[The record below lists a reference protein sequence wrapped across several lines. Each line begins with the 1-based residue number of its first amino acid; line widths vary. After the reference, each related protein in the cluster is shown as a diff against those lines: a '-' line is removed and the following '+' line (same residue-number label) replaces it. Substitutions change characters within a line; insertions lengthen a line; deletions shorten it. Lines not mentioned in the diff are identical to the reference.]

1 MTFMWQVGLYK
12 LDQGP
17 RIHRALMGGVRYV
30 RRHLQLGVVRAMMRG
45 A

>member
-30 RRHLQLGVVRAMMRG
+30 RRHLQLGVPEWSEL
-45 A
+45 